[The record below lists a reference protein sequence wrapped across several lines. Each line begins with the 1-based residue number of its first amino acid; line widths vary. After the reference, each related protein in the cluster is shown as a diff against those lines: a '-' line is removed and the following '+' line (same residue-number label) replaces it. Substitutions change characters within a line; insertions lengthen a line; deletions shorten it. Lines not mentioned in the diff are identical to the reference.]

1 MITTRII
8 SLEMRNPPRPLTR
21 RPLRGRHPLPLAG
34 EGTRGAVP
42 PPLPLA
48 REGGTRRASD
58 GRVRGTLHTCAAIA
72 ALVLLALPA
81 RAAAPALASVT
92 PELVAA
98 AQKEGRVV
106 FYTSIELRLAERMGQ
121 EFEARYPGIAVQVE
135 RSGAERIFQRVAQEE
150 ESNVHAADVVE
161 SSDVGHALAWKRAG
175 LLAPFVPADV
185 ARWPEDARD
194 PDGCFA
200 ADRATLSVIGYNTR
214 LVKPEEAPK
223 SFADL
228 LQPQW
233 AGKIVKAHPGYSGTI
248 MTATFEQSQAL
259 GWDYFARLARQKV
272 MQVQSA
278 TDPPKKLA
286 LGERPVMADGSEYVM
301 FGLQASG
308 NPVAI
313 VYPVEGTPLVV
324 GSAAVMKAAPHPN
337 AARLFVSFVFSRDGQ
352 QLMSD
357 AGGLRSFHP
366 DVREQPGRTPLAAI
380 KLLKADPVE
389 QERAGDDVKRKYAE
403 YFGT

>member
-1 MITTRII
+1 MACCIGTLRPHPERARSAQSKDARPSCNTPSKEPLCRSLSASSSSFSARRSSRSASPPSPARRAARRRRIRRTAMITRRII

-48 REGGTRRASD
+48 GED

-81 RAAAPALASVT
+81 RAAAPAPASVT

-150 ESNVHAADVVE
+150 ESNVHA
-161 SSDVGHALAWKRAG
+161 
-175 LLAPFVPADV
+175 
-185 ARWPEDARD
+185 
-194 PDGCFA
+194 
-200 ADRATLSVIGYNTR
+200 
-214 LVKPEEAPK
+214 
-223 SFADL
+223 ADL

-337 AARLFVSFVFSRDGQ
+337 AARLFVSFVFARDGQ

-380 KLLKADPVE
+380 KLIKADPVE

>member
-1 MITTRII
+1 MRRTAMMLTARI
-8 SLEMRNPPRPLTR
+8 
-21 RPLRGRHPLPLAG
+21 
-34 EGTRGAVP
+34 
-42 PPLPLA
+42 
-48 REGGTRRASD
+48 TRRAA
-58 GRVRGTLHTCAAIA
+58 VAA
-72 ALVLLALPA
+72 ALLLLALPV
-81 RAAAPALASVT
+81 RAAAPAPEAVT
-92 PELVAA
+92 SELVAA

-106 FYTSIELRLAERMGQ
+106 FYTSIELRLAERVGK

-150 ESNVHAADVVE
+150 ESKVHAADVVE

-185 ARWPEDARD
+185 VRWPADARD

-214 LVKPEEAPK
+214 LVKAEDAPK

-228 LQPQW
+228 LEPKW

-248 MTATFEQSQAL
+248 MTATFEQSRAL
-259 GWDYFARLARQKV
+259 GWEYFDRLARQKV

-278 TDPPKKLA
+278 TDPPRKLA

-301 FGLQASG
+301 FDLQASG

-313 VYPVEGTPLVV
+313 IYPAEGTPLVV
-324 GSAAVMKAAPHPN
+324 GSAAVMKSAPHPN
-337 AARLFVSFVFSRDGQ
+337 AARLFISFVFSRDGQ

-366 DVREQPGRTPLAAI
+366 EVKEKPGRTPLSAI
-380 KLLKADPVE
+380 KLLKADPLE
-389 QERAGDDVKRKYAE
+389 QERANEDVKRKYAE

>member
-1 MITTRII
+1 MARI
-8 SLEMRNPPRPLTR
+8 
-21 RPLRGRHPLPLAG
+21 
-34 EGTRGAVP
+34 
-42 PPLPLA
+42 
-48 REGGTRRASD
+48 TRRAA
-58 GRVRGTLHTCAAIA
+58 VAA
-72 ALVLLALPA
+72 ALLLPFALPA
-81 RAAAPALASVT
+81 GAAAPAPTPVT

-98 AQKEGRVV
+98 AQKEGRIV
-106 FYTSIELRLAERMGQ
+106 FYTSIELRLAEKLGQ
-121 EFEARYPGIAVQVE
+121 AFEARYPAISVQVE

-150 ESNVHAADVVE
+150 GSNVHAADVVE
-161 SSDVGHALAWKRAG
+161 SSDIGHALAWKRAG

-185 ARWPEDARD
+185 ARWPADARD
-194 PDGCFA
+194 PDGFFA
-200 ADRATLSVIGYNTR
+200 ADRATLSVVGYNTR
-214 LVKPEEAPK
+214 LVKPEDAPK

-228 LQPQW
+228 LDAKW
-233 AGKIVKAHPGYSGTI
+233 TDKIVKAHPGYSGTI

-301 FGLQASG
+301 FGLQSSG

-313 VYPVEGTPLVV
+313 VYPAEGTPLIV
-324 GSAAVMKAAPHPN
+324 GSAAVMKSAPHPN
-337 AARLFVSFVFSRDGQ
+337 AARLFMSFIFSRDGQ

-357 AGGLRSFHP
+357 VGGLRSFHP
-366 DVREQPGRTPLAAI
+366 DVKEKPGRTPLASI
-380 KLLKADPVE
+380 KLLKADPLE
-389 QERAGDDVKRKYAE
+389 QERANEEVKRKYAE

>member
-1 MITTRII
+1 MARI
-8 SLEMRNPPRPLTR
+8 
-21 RPLRGRHPLPLAG
+21 
-34 EGTRGAVP
+34 
-42 PPLPLA
+42 
-48 REGGTRRASD
+48 TRRAA
-58 GRVRGTLHTCAAIA
+58 VAA
-72 ALVLLALPA
+72 ALLLPFALPA
-81 RAAAPALASVT
+81 GAAAPAPTPVT

-106 FYTSIELRLAERMGQ
+106 FYTSIELRLAEKLGQ
-121 EFEARYPGIAVQVE
+121 AFEARYSGITVQVE

-161 SSDVGHALAWKRAG
+161 SSDIGHALAWKRGG

-185 ARWPEDARD
+185 ARWPADARD
-194 PDGCFA
+194 PDGFFA
-200 ADRATLSVIGYNTR
+200 ADRATLSVVGYNTR
-214 LVKPEEAPK
+214 LVKPEDAPK

-228 LQPQW
+228 LDAKW
-233 AGKIVKAHPGYSGTI
+233 TDKIVKAHPGYSGTI

-301 FGLQASG
+301 FGLQSSG

-313 VYPVEGTPLVV
+313 VYPAEGTPLIV
-324 GSAAVMKAAPHPN
+324 GSAAVMKSAPHPN
-337 AARLFVSFVFSRDGQ
+337 AARLFMSFIFSRDGQ

-357 AGGLRSFHP
+357 VGGLRSFHP
-366 DVREQPGRTPLAAI
+366 DVKEKPGRTPLASI
-380 KLLKADPVE
+380 KLLKADPLE
-389 QERAGDDVKRKYAE
+389 QERANEEVKRKYAE